1 MNRLKRKTFRR
12 RCLNDN
18 VLFHPWTDKGR
29 FCSRACA
36 AAFRKTA
43 YAEALAR
50 RTTGLSATI
59 LRGQERARGYRE
71 SAEYAELRRS
81 ALSDLLLVESI
92 VSTAEVTA

>member
-1 MNRLKRKTFRR
+1 MNRRKRKTFRR

-50 RTTGLSATI
+50 RTSGPGDGI
-59 LRGQERARGYRE
+59 VRGQQRAKAYRA
-71 SAEYAELRRS
+71 SAEFAKLQRDTADGLAAIKR
-81 ALSDLLLVESI
+81 I
-92 VSTAEVTA
+92 VDAGVQL